1 MALDILMKGP
11 SLDWTEDNQ
20 LYNLLQGLEEEGRDV
35 DDWHGTE
42 ERTPRIH
49 LSLHK
54 GLFRGNRPFTLRS
67 SGGSYR

>member
-1 MALDILMKGP
+1 MALEILMKGP

-20 LYNLLQGLEEEGRDV
+20 LYDHFKAWRNRVEMLITSMAL
-35 DDWHGTE
+35 E

-54 GLFRGNRPFTLRS
+54 GMVGWGRQAMHA
-67 SGGSYR
+67 